1 MEQAA
6 RKQSAETVVV
16 ERIDIH
22 RWYVVAVLEEGAM
35 FLGFRNSIQNS
46 IKPEMTIKGDLEQEG
61 L

>member
-22 RWYVVAVLEEGAM
+22 RWYVVAVLEECAM
-35 FLGFRNSIQNS
+35 FLGFRKSNRDFNQ
-46 IKPEMTIKGDLEQEG
+46 T
-61 L
+61 